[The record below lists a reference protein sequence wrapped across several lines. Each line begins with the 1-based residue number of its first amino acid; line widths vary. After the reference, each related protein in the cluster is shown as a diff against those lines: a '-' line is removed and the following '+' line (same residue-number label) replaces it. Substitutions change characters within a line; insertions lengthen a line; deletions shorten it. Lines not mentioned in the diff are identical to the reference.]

1 MFTACWDANSP
12 LTIPMLLVRIPVK
25 NPWEIFAYVPFGGWN
40 ECPETEQL
48 MSIAK
53 YWYEKH
59 GAVPAI
65 ITHDEL
71 EMVVPKPVSKKQAML
86 LAQEQLIS
94 CAHGGW
100 YQDGVI
106 FEPLAEHF
114 VENKLFDELRFL
126 CERGIRFSVE
136 DMLSIITTEKK
147 EGVGLD
153 IQAVQKID
161 VEKYIAGRNYSQQGE
176 IAKYRKRALEQ
187 IARYIGYLERIYAP
201 TDYLG
206 LVQKLQKSV
215 ADLTVKA
222 KDLKQFHFRFWK

>member
-1 MFTACWDANSP
+1 MSYTKFSKEVTCWLKENNLPCYGAATETPEETKARLDAWM
-12 LTIPMLLVRIPVK
+12 IGMKYMLGQWI
-25 NPWEIFAYVPFGGWN
+25 
-40 ECPETEQL
+40 
-48 MSIAK
+48 S
-53 YWYEKH
+53 EKRYK
-59 GAVPAI
+59 
-65 ITHDEL
+65 E
-71 EMVVPKPVSKKQAML
+71 
-86 LAQEQLIS
+86 LIS

-100 YQDGVI
+100 YQDSVI

-136 DMLSIITTEKK
+136 DMLSIIRTEKE
-147 EGVGLD
+147 EGGELD

-161 VEKYIAGRNYSQQGE
+161 VGKYIAGRNYLQQGE

-187 IARYIGYLERIYAP
+187 IARYIGYLEKIHAP
-201 TDYLG
+201 MDYLG

-222 KDLKQFHFRFWK
+222 KDLKQFCFRFWK

>member
-1 MFTACWDANSP
+1 MSYTKFSKEVTYWLKENNLPCYGTATETPEETKARLDAWM
-12 LTIPMLLVRIPVK
+12 IGMKYMLGQWI
-25 NPWEIFAYVPFGGWN
+25 
-40 ECPETEQL
+40 
-48 MSIAK
+48 S
-53 YWYEKH
+53 EKRYK
-59 GAVPAI
+59 
-65 ITHDEL
+65 E
-71 EMVVPKPVSKKQAML
+71 
-86 LAQEQLIS
+86 LIS

-126 CERGIRFSVE
+126 CERGFRFSVE
-136 DMLSIITTEKK
+136 DMLSIIRTEKK